1 MEEAKKEALKDKEVV
16 DNILR
21 QINEESRVEVK
32 KKNKKRDGTKAMIKH
47 YQAERDEFKR
57 LLAQEEK
64 DQEDRINSYDSMM
77 QQREEKKKR
86 KEIEAAN
93 QKKLVWKKV
102 AEDTKNFN
110 QARDDYND
118 LRDLLW
124 DQERQ
129 EREKVE
135 EEEAE
140 IKRLKLR
147 EELLHQNQEQIQ
159 AKKAL
164 MARMEEEEANLV
176 KEMLDKFAADEEN
189 EWQSQIAAMHSK
201 VQYVSEA
208 RRQREERERMF
219 KEEKEKET
227 KEMDKV
233 AEIEEYKQAVIAEA
247 RKRLL
252 EAHAAQLQDF
262 LPAVK

>member
-1 MEEAKKEALKDKEVV
+1 MAPCAGTQQCDQQVATTHSIFQC
-16 DNILR
+16 NPSYP
-21 QINEESRVEVK
+21 INQW
-32 KKNKKRDGTKAMIKH
+32 G
-47 YQAERDEFKR
+47 
-57 LLAQEEK
+57 
-64 DQEDRINSYDSMM
+64 
-77 QQREEKKKR
+77 
-86 KEIEAAN
+86 
-93 QKKLVWKKV
+93 
-102 AEDTKNFN
+102 
-110 QARDDYND
+110 
-118 LRDLLW
+118 LW

-135 EEEAE
+135 QEEAE

>member
-16 DNILR
+16 DDILR
-21 QINEESRVEVK
+21 QINEEVQTEMH
-32 KKNKKRDGTKAMIKH
+32 KKNKKRQETKATILR

-57 LLAQEEK
+57 QLAQDEK
-64 DQEDRINSYDSMM
+64 EQQDKIASYNTMM
-77 QQREEKKKR
+77 QEREEEKKR
-86 KEIEAAN
+86 KEREAET
-93 QKKLVWKKV
+93 QKKLMWKKV
-102 AEDTKNFN
+102 AEDTKSFN
-110 QARDDYND
+110 QARNDYNE

-135 EEEAE
+135 EEEAQ

-147 EELLHQNQEQIQ
+147 EELLNQNQEQIE

-164 MARMEEEEANLV
+164 VARMEEEEAKMV
-176 KEMLDKFAADEEN
+176 KEMLDKFTADEED
-189 EWQSQIAAMHSK
+189 EKRRQIAALHSK
-201 VQYVSEA
+201 ERYVSEA
-208 RRQREERERMF
+208 RRQRDERERMF
-219 KEEKEKET
+219 KDEKDKEKMEMG
-227 KEMDKV
+227 KE

-252 EAHAAQLQDF
+252 EVHAEQLQGF
-262 LPAVK
+262 LSVTK

>member
-1 MEEAKKEALKDKEVV
+1 
-16 DNILR
+16 
-21 QINEESRVEVK
+21 
-32 KKNKKRDGTKAMIKH
+32 
-47 YQAERDEFKR
+47 
-57 LLAQEEK
+57 
-64 DQEDRINSYDSMM
+64 
-77 QQREEKKKR
+77 
-86 KEIEAAN
+86 
-93 QKKLVWKKV
+93 
-102 AEDTKNFN
+102 
-110 QARDDYND
+110 
-118 LRDLLW
+118 
-124 DQERQ
+124 
-129 EREKVE
+129 
-135 EEEAE
+135 
-140 IKRLKLR
+140 
-147 EELLHQNQEQIQ
+147 
-159 AKKAL
+159 